1 LIYNFIIFKFYFLS
15 NLILFF
21 IDFLYIISSFN
32 VKFIENWASWLSLR
46 LIFNELRVLE
56 INLSLEGPI
65 EFAWFF
71 YHLFEL
77 IFLSFIIQH
86 LFNWI
91 LGAIIFIYLLSIK
104 FSTNFK
110 NDLGYHRLFNLS
122 FFIEFSS
129 FNIKFVKN

>member
-1 LIYNFIIFKFYFLS
+1 MIYNFIIFKFYFLS
-15 NLILFF
+15 NLIPFF

-56 INLSLEGPI
+56 INQGLEGPI

-71 YHLFEL
+71 YPLFEL

-110 NDLGYHRLFNLS
+110 NDLGYLRLFNLL

-129 FNIKFVKN
+129 FNIKVVKN